1 MYIADTNNNRIRLVY
16 SLYADAYAQSILDCV
31 ADHHHGLIINNDY
44 ILSSSGRCVDCPS
57 LRVSYLRLPYQ
68 EECSAANFID
78 PSVDKCS
85 LYNCFTDYSG
95 DFYIDLSN
103 GMLYGIVASNMQL
116 VGVILPLTLFAF
128 VSLLSVRNLWL
139 SAGIAAYTILP
150 LVDFMTDLVYFLSQ
164 PFRTSVPLAICFIL
178 LLFPWVHFAYH
189 LVQVKAHPKMW
200 LIEMPGLLFFDNYD
214 NIFKVAYTGLGY
226 LVFSIL
232 NGNIILF
239 VLGGFLYA
247 TKLFPI
253 ATASNNWY
261 FCWIGDNR
269 LENKALALDG
279 ALFNSLQSSELL
291 LESLPQFTLQLI
303 NAVYLSRLGVTDF
316 SLISILSITVSS
328 ISMLHV
334 LYRIVYTK
342 LYHGKN
348 LSMLPVDLTL
358 GGLIP
363 SNCYFK
369 TFLMSDNCTSS
380 VSVVVDDDVQNSKFI
395 EFKKR
400 ARNAGGEHH
409 MDVNTISGMFELHE
423 KRLAQVEETIR
434 LLTRNNDKERS
445 APHATL
451 NPLRL

>member
-1 MYIADTNNNRIRLVY
+1 
-16 SLYADAYAQSILDCV
+16 
-31 ADHHHGLIINNDY
+31 
-44 ILSSSGRCVDCPS
+44 
-57 LRVSYLRLPYQ
+57 LPYQ

-78 PSVDKCS
+78 PSDDKCT

-95 DFYIDLSN
+95 NFYIDLSN

-116 VGVILPLTLFAF
+116 IGVILPLTLFAF

-164 PFRTSVPLAICFIL
+164 PFRTWVSLAICFIL

-261 FCWIGDNR
+261 FYWIGDNR

-303 NAVYLSRLGVTDF
+303 NAVYLSRLGVADF

-342 LYHGKN
+342 LYNGKN

-395 EFKKR
+395 ELKKR

-409 MDVNTISGMFELHE
+409 MDVNTISGMFELYD
-423 KRLAQVEETIR
+423 KRFAQLEETIR
-434 LLTRNNDKERS
+434 LLTRNNDEKRS
-445 APHATL
+445 APHATS